1 MCAWVST
8 CAPARRHRCSLN
20 ECSSAP
26 PLPPQAPG
34 RSVSVYPGHV
44 GQIRASRRFEVV
56 LAVCASIRCRG
67 QTAEIAADSRPVAVP
82 RQALARKSVEKASSF
97 CASRAASRSR
107 AGSIETGRRGSSAA
121 SMSWSLLRPT
131 PPRRRMGRGIVAV
144 PHLALHVVHNAF
156 SEDCHPRQVLL
167 ERIVD
172 EPKESLPALGVTGR
186 SHYASAAAVTTL
198 LKSASSRRFGDCEI
212 ATATEA
218 FARAEGESCDE
229 SRPLERAGDRGRTGD
244 VQLGKL
250 SGPLWGK
257 GFSAAVAET
266 GFNAIRPRRP
276 GTRRFRRSPAAMEPA
291 AAAVAG
297 PGGFRNSA
305 ALFLDAVDENSTH
318 AVAHLAQDPSALP
331 RYDRGPL
338 PESLGDDEP
347 EARSTSA
354 P

>member
-1 MCAWVST
+1 MF
-8 CAPARRHRCSLN
+8 L
-20 ECSSAP
+20 SSAASTP
-26 PLPPQAPG
+26 GARPQCFGVPRACRTDPGVKTVRSRPCRMRFDPL
-34 RSVSVYPGHV
+34 
-44 GQIRASRRFEVV
+44 SRP
-56 LAVCASIRCRG
+56 
-67 QTAEIAADSRPVAVP
+67 TAGIAADSRPVAVP

-218 FARAEGESCDE
+218 FARAEGERCDE

-305 ALFLDAVDENSTH
+305 APFLDAVDENSTH
-318 AVAHLAQDPSALP
+318 AVAHLAQDPSGLP

-338 PESLGDDEP
+338 PERLGDDAP
-347 EARSTSA
+347 EAPRSPSA